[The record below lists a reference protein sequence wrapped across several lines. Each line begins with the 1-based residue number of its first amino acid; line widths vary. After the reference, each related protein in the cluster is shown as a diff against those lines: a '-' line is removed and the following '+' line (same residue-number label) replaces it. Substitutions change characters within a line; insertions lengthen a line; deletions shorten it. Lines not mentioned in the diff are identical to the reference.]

1 MADEGEQDG
10 EACSVEAADETTADH
25 GGRPCPMCGEPLYKR
40 HCKYVCEQHG
50 VVYDCSDPFN

>member
-1 MADEGEQDG
+1 MASEGDESSAAEGE
-10 EACSVEAADETTADH
+10 TAVDH